1 MRNIRKRSQLR
12 GGRAVGERKKL
23 TFESMVRR
31 TYDQM
36 RCALVRRPPPA
47 ISKAELMKMAEVSL
61 MKKTETQSWKSTKN
75 LRRRMSEHMQFV
87 RYDKTRQLL

>member
-1 MRNIRKRSQLR
+1 MRNIRNRSQLR

-36 RCALVRRPPPA
+36 RCALVKRPPPA

-61 MKKTETQSWKSTKN
+61 MKNTETQSWKSTKN
-75 LRRRMSEHMQFV
+75 LRRRISENMLFV
-87 RYDKTRQLL
+87 RCDKTHQLL